1 MKISVIIPMYNESGI
16 IEQTA
21 RALSS
26 YMQEHFEAYEILF
39 CDDGS
44 SDGCGD
50 LVRAL
55 ELPCVQVIGEDQNR
69 GKGYAVRQGMLKAN
83 GDLLMFT
90 DADLAYGT
98 EVIGRFADYYENHC
112 EEEKPYVLLGSRN
125 LDKDGYAEYTW
136 IRRVMSKMYLCLLRL
151 PNGLSDSQCGCKAF
165 SAMAAKEIFSRCKV
179 DGFAFDLET
188 ILLADHLK
196 YSMREIPVKVIHHK
210 QSSVRILRDAI
221 RMLRDLRN
229 IRKDIKH
236 GT

>member
-1 MKISVIIPMYNESGI
+1 MKISVIIPMYNECGI

-26 YMQEHFEAYEILF
+26 YMQEHFEEYEILF

-44 SDGCGD
+44 ADGCGT

-55 ELPCVQVIGEDQNR
+55 DLPCVQVIGEEQNR

-90 DADLAYGT
+90 DADLAYGVR
-98 EVIGRFADYYENHC
+98 VIEQFADYYEQNC
-112 EEEKPYVLLGSRN
+112 MENKPYVLLGSRN
-125 LDKDGYAEYTW
+125 LDQDGYAEYTW
-136 IRRVMSKMYLCLLRL
+136 IRRVMSKAYLKMLHL
-151 PNGLSDSQCGCKAF
+151 PGGLSDSQCGCKAF
-165 SAMAAKEIFSRCKV
+165 SKTAAKEIFSRCKV

-188 ILLADHLK
+188 ILWADHFQ
-196 YSMREIPVKVIHHK
+196 YSIRELPVKVIHHN

-221 RMLRDLRN
+221 RMLRDLRK
-229 IRKDIKH
+229 IRKDIKQS
-236 GT
+236 T